1 MHADR
6 ILVVEG
12 GQIVEAGRHEEL
24 LRRGGRYASF
34 FRLQLQQR
42 DGEGPVPAAA
52 VS

>member
-12 GQIVEAGRHEEL
+12 GQIVEQGRHEEL

-34 FRLQLQQR
+34 YRLQLQHDAENPPQ
-42 DGEGPVPAAA
+42 AA
-52 VS
+52 VAG